1 MKEKNRNPHPGGDAD
16 QTMRTCAAGGFQKLL
31 VALVFLALLLPVTL
45 YALYMS
51 LLEPSL
57 PWAKRLVFL
66 AGGALFGA
74 LTAWGAYRTLYLGIG
89 WVEYNDETVIFHWD
103 RRSRL
108 RLRWEEIPGRR
119 VHAELWE
126 GGYLFTY
133 APAGE
138 KCRLGAIRFSRGF
151 KDLERTMKAAG
162 VLKRMG
168 VFSFEDARPVA
179 EQFFSHFGNDRKEEG
194 DHER

>member
-45 YALYMS
+45 YALYMG

-103 RRSRL
+103 RSMRSSGRAGICSPM
-108 RLRWEEIPGRR
+108 RPPGRSAAWGR
-119 VHAELWE
+119 TVS
-126 GGYLFTY
+126 
-133 APAGE
+133 P
-138 KCRLGAIRFSRGF
+138 GASRTWSG
-151 KDLERTMKAAG
+151 
-162 VLKRMG
+162 
-168 VFSFEDARPVA
+168 P
-179 EQFFSHFGNDRKEEG
+179 
-194 DHER
+194 